1 MAETIEQWYQ
11 MIEETYNKWESQLA
25 QLKSEKLLADS
36 ILQKDDLETDQ
47 REELTNKI
55 KLLNNNINS
64 IRKSIL
70 QIVLFVSPETY
81 TFSINHNKEIAVI
94 IPKNEINNKASSI
107 MYIFYYRIGIN
118 MGLILLSVIL
128 NLLILDF
135 SYYFHV

>member
-64 IRKSIL
+64 IIPTVQKYKYYL
-70 QIVLFVSPETY
+70 DF
-81 TFSINHNKEIAVI
+81 KEN
-94 IPKNEINNKASSI
+94 PT
-107 MYIFYYRIGIN
+107 
-118 MGLILLSVIL
+118 LILTTSDITQV
-128 NLLILDF
+128 
-135 SYYFHV
+135 